1 MVIENPLL
9 KVLLLTIQDLIL
21 LHLLG
26 CNIVSLFSGI
36 VTFTGF
42 SGAGGYT
49 ITIQSLEFTASYCH
63 VSPNFKVFVGQS
75 VKKGS
80 IIGKVGPKNVYGV
93 PNNPYKDKNGNP
105 TNGATT
111 GPHLHLTLKKNR
123 QISKSF
129 RLFLIYMS
137 SSSVVFS
144 SLSSFIS
151 S

>member
-1 MVIENPLL
+1 MVIEKPLL

-93 PNNPYKDKNGNP
+93 PNNPYKDKNSALWSPAGP
-105 TNGATT
+105 PARRVAPGPLPSCWIRAIFWRATSST
-111 GPHLHLTLKKNR
+111 IWSMRCSSTPLTR
-123 QISKSF
+123 
-129 RLFLIYMS
+129 
-137 SSSVVFS
+137 
-144 SLSSFIS
+144 
-151 S
+151 